1 MRITFD
7 SAKQASNQTKHG
19 YDFADLDMA
28 FFDRSTLVPARDDR
42 LMAIG
47 RFGDTI
53 ITVIFR
59 PLGSEAV
66 SIISM
71 RDASLKERSL
81 L

>member
-1 MRITFD
+1 MNITFD
-7 SAKQASNQTKHG
+7 DAKRATNRIKHG
-19 YDFADLDMA
+19 YDFANLDMN
-28 FFDRSTLVPARDDR
+28 FFDRSTVVAARGDR
-42 LMAIG
+42 WMAIG
-47 RFGDTI
+47 RFDDTI

-59 PLGSEAV
+59 PLGSEAL